1 MQRNYLTRSLHISA
15 KTECTELQGKLSRG
29 NRCRKHDYF
38 SPAATSIICSD
49 SLWLKKEAD
58 VQFHPHSD
66 LNLSSRTVDVDS
78 ALCTSASW
86 FFMFILRRN
95 SEVLCGGWKVDRES
109 KSQQPKGRIS
119 ELQGKTNSQSQSLW
133 AVEGKIHKHSKVRQT
148 LGIEIHLQQ
157 EVGNL
162 GSTRNFKRTENISQ
176 RNWCFILSLS
186 SGNDLR

>member
-1 MQRNYLTRSLHISA
+1 M
-15 KTECTELQGKLSRG
+15 
-29 NRCRKHDYF
+29 
-38 SPAATSIICSD
+38 
-49 SLWLKKEAD
+49 
-58 VQFHPHSD
+58 
-66 LNLSSRTVDVDS
+66 DVDS

-176 RNWCFILSLS
+176 RN
-186 SGNDLR
+186 